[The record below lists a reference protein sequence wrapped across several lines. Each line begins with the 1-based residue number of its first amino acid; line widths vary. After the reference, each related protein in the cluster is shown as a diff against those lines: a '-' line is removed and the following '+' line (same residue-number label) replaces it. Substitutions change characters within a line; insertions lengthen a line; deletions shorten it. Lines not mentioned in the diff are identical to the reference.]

1 MLVARAQL
9 DFVETLVARFE
20 RPDNTMQP
28 LITFQ
33 SQYIA
38 IITLLRSVGHVFDK
52 VDCDTEDRRSWSR
65 SHWAQWRLVPIFRDF
80 IEPTRNDLLKQFKGG
95 LELGS
100 DAFGLVAITADPSMP
115 GGGSIVTTMDT
126 TRLRAA
132 DGHLVMPNIHQA
144 VAFWNRCLADAEM
157 AFREP
162 RR

>member
-9 DFVETLVARFE
+9 DFIEALVARFE

-28 LITFQ
+28 VIAFQ

-52 VDCDTEDRRSWSR
+52 VDCDAEDRRGWSR
-65 SHWAQWRLVPIFRDF
+65 DHWARWRLAPIFREF
-80 IEPTRNDLLKQFKGG
+80 IEPTRNELLKQFQGG

-100 DAFGLVAITADPSMP
+100 DAFGPVGITADASMP
-115 GGGSIVTTMDT
+115 GGTAIVTTMDT

-132 DGHLVMPNIHQA
+132 NGHLVMPNIHQA
-144 VAFWNRCLADAEM
+144 IAFWDRCLGEAET
-157 AFREP
+157 AFGEP